1 MYEYEGGSRL
11 FCRLSVLSCVCR
23 HTCEKHQLADYTT
36 YMVQDSVRTH
46 QWTRPEPRL
55 NILPCFFRFL
65 DHACTYV
72 CMLFFFFFSFSF
84 QLEHEMENFDFPKL
98 YSYVRTY
105 VSSSQPF
112 SYLPTNAYIHQSSLF
127 IPFLLFDM
135 TRKKK
140 EILIPARKTNQWIG
154 FQDDMWNY
162 LRLILLNHVSL
173 FHIYHV

>member
-23 HTCEKHQLADYTT
+23 HTCEKQQLADYTT

-72 CMLFFFFFSFSF
+72 CMLFFFFFFSFSF

-98 YSYVRTY
+98 YVRTY
-105 VSSSQPF
+105 LLLSPFPTYLPTRTSISLLF
-112 SYLPTNAYIHQSSLF
+112 SYLSFCLT
-127 IPFLLFDM
+127 
-135 TRKKK
+135 
-140 EILIPARKTNQWIG
+140 
-154 FQDDMWNY
+154 
-162 LRLILLNHVSL
+162 
-173 FHIYHV
+173 